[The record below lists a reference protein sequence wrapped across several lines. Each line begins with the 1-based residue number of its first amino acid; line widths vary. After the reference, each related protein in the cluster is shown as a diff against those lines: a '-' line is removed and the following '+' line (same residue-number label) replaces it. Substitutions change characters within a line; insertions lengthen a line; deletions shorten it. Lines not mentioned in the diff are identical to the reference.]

1 MGEVKDVSFTKN
13 AYEMYQEY
21 QSVFCDNDSK
31 LCYISKHKRR
41 VKWVEEHISDVIMQY
56 NLPKANWTVRDVLIT
71 NDVIVSNEIYHK
83 KQKILL
89 IPKLT
94 KKHNESLK

>member
-1 MGEVKDVSFTKN
+1 
-13 AYEMYQEY
+13 MYQEY

-83 KQKILL
+83 NKRYFF
-89 IPKLT
+89 IPKLQ

>member
-1 MGEVKDVSFTKN
+1 
-13 AYEMYQEY
+13 
-21 QSVFCDNDSK
+21 
-31 LCYISKHKRR
+31 
-41 VKWVEEHISDVIMQY
+41 MQY

-89 IPKLT
+89 YSQIN
-94 KKHNESLK
+94 KKA